1 MAGFVC
7 RRPLT
12 VGMRVDVRVSVF
24 VAMVLAGSV
33 RVLML
38 VGVIMVMAVAVIVSV
53 VMVAGINARRA
64 LSGQSASAIFTH

>member
-7 RRPLT
+7 RRPWT
-12 VGMRVDVRVSVF
+12 VGMRVDVRVAVF

-38 VGVIMVMAVAVIVSV
+38 VGVIMVMAMAVVVSV